1 VFENSDYVR
10 FVRLMSSGSRARKS
24 DDPAMLPAIKH
35 ADRAALADST
45 WMRKVYHACRFAQHP
60 RNKKKLRSTFELARL
75 PLA

>member
-24 DDPAMLPAIKH
+24 DDPAMLPAIEH

-45 WMRKVYHACRFAQHP
+45 WNAEKSITHDAS
-60 RNKKKLRSTFELARL
+60 RNIRAARKKLR
-75 PLA
+75 